1 MAHTNSTA
9 EQMDIRYDRTRQT
22 TVSKTLSKCSSIVP
36 TATDMLLVRN
46 EAPQC
51 IAVGNM
57 ILQCLLT
64 LNIGCK
70 FYAAHWGLPVN
81 KSPSNG
87 DNWSVLDS
95 RMDKRAVNAQGLS
108 RIRDPS
114 HIPPQWKDKIKSFC
128 LSCLSFA
135 YWEQKYESPFTCMDW
150 IA

>member
-87 DNWSVLDS
+87 DNWFWIVPGHSLPS
-95 RMDKRAVNAQGLS
+95 CPFLNPAL
-108 RIRDPS
+108 IRDPS